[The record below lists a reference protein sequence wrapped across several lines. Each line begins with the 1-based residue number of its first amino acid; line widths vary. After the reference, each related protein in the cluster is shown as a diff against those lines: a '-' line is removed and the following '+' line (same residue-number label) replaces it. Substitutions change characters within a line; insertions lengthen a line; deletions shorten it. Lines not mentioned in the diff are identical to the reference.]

1 MAPSRKSSG
10 ISGVWIRYISASRS
24 IIHSMRRCPSIS
36 SSSRV
41 VSRTVSS
48 GWIRSRLEQL
58 DGLLREDAL
67 RARLEILKQLDG
79 DLTIRPLPSEAG
91 AAGHAFEIAG
101 RIKRDGLL
109 AMNQEAGCATLV
121 AGAQYYLSAN
131 SSLEFRFEITA

>member
-1 MAPSRKSSG
+1 
-10 ISGVWIRYISASRS
+10 
-24 IIHSMRRCPSIS
+24 MRRYPSIS

-41 VSRTVSS
+41 VSRTISS

-58 DGLLREDAL
+58 DGLLGEDAL

-101 RIKRDGLL
+101 RIERDGLL
-109 AMNQEAGCATLV
+109 AMNPRRP
-121 AGAQYYLSAN
+121 GAPRWLRGPNITCRQTGR
-131 SSLEFRFEITA
+131 SSSGSR

>member
-1 MAPSRKSSG
+1 M
-10 ISGVWIRYISASRS
+10 IRRPPRS
-24 IIHSMRRCPSIS
+24 TLFPYTTLFRS
-36 SSSRV
+36 
-41 VSRTVSS
+41 VSRTISS

-58 DGLLREDAL
+58 EGLLREDAL

-91 AAGHAFEIAG
+91 AAGHAFEISG

-121 AGAQYYLSAN
+121 AGREYALRA
-131 SSLEFRFEITA
+131 EIEGGQCPCQL